1 MILSD
6 KSIEEA
12 MKNEKICIFPLPSD
26 DCFQPASIDIRL
38 GAGFKDVDGKEMGRR
53 KRFLVHP
60 GSFVLACTLERV
72 KLSNDI
78 VAKIEGKSS
87 IGRKGIFIHVTAGYV
102 DPGWDG
108 CLTLEI
114 YNASNKPY
122 LLKYGEKIAQI
133 RFEAI
138 TTPVNRPYG
147 HPTLGRHYQ
156 GSEGTVESAV

>member
-12 MKNEKICIFPLPSD
+12 MKSEKICIYPLPDD
-26 DCFQPASIDIRL
+26 DCFQPASVDIRL
-38 GAGFKDVDGKEMGRR
+38 GEGFKDVEGNDMGRG

-60 GSFVLACTLERV
+60 GSFVLASTLERV
-72 KLSNDI
+72 KLSHDI
-78 VAKIEGKSS
+78 VAKLEGKSS
-87 IGRKGIFIHVTAGYV
+87 IGRKGIFVHVTAGYV

-108 CLTLEI
+108 RLTLEI

-133 RFEAI
+133 RFETM
-138 TTPVNRPYG
+138 TTPVGRPYG
-147 HPTLGRHYQ
+147 HPTLGSHYQ
-156 GSEGTVESAV
+156 GSEGTVESAI